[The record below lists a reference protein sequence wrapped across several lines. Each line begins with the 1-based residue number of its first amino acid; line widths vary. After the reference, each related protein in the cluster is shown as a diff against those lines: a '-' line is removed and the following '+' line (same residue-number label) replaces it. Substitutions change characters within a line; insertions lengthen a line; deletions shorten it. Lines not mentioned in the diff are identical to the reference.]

1 MGEVQLYQ
9 HIGSLCRST
18 DELMKLYPWA
28 TQYVM
33 ATDYAKLEAEAQA
46 LREELAR
53 IDALANC
60 GSVQNWLKL
69 SDEDKAKWFE
79 LYCRKDDE
87 NVAMRRELEER
98 RTRVVVVPDRRVLPN
113 YTDHPLLHCEMTG
126 FNNCLDEV
134 KRLNGRAVSEGLLR
148 EAKRHLDNW
157 LELHECEC
165 ESGFHYCGREQVA
178 KTHRE
183 LRALLGEGK
192 EHE

>member
-134 KRLNGRAVSEGLLR
+134 KRLNGKAVSEGLLR
-148 EAKRHLDNW
+148 RMLRDWESNDTVALWGDME
-157 LELHECEC
+157 ELQE
-165 ESGFHYCGREQVA
+165 
-178 KTHRE
+178 
-183 LRALLGEGK
+183 LLGEGK